1 MRDNNIGTEFYG
13 LPSWATEA
21 QTVGVVGKTAGQEGR
36 LTSAGGQCV
45 TPLPT
50 GQALG
55 PSCPLGYVSWV
66 ADKLDHIVE
75 VELAALSKAV
85 DWIAWVS
92 TGNCC
97 NKNGRQ
103 VSPPT
108 APHPHIRL
116 FSPRMVSVYRGAG
129 FCRVAEVVA

>member
-1 MRDNNIGTEFYG
+1 M
-13 LPSWATEA
+13 
-21 QTVGVVGKTAGQEGR
+21 VGKTAGQEGR

-45 TPLPT
+45 TPLPA

-55 PSCPLGYVSWV
+55 PSNPLSYVSWV
-66 ADKLDHIVE
+66 ASELDHVVE

-92 TGNCC
+92 TGDCC
-97 NKNGRQ
+97 RKNRRQ

-108 APHPHIRL
+108 I
-116 FSPRMVSVYRGAG
+116 PRPQHQTLLTWDGA
-129 FCRVAEVVA
+129 